1 MGFQGRLVHH
11 WACLTVVAK
20 YMPHFRRALGSIV
33 IGALRFLSDG
43 VDTLHFSVRG
53 ELQDRLLAFLQTL
66 KVEL

>member
-1 MGFQGRLVHH
+1 
-11 WACLTVVAK
+11 
-20 YMPHFRRALGSIV
+20 MPHFRRALGSIV